1 MATNDARDDRENPHL
16 PNHGPRP
23 LSDSSSA
30 AEVRLMPDPKKAD
43 DAVWADYVF
52 NRCGEPSIQR
62 EWWYHSASST
72 WFIAERD
79 TISDEIV
86 RTYLWGGEDT
96 A

>member
-1 MATNDARDDRENPHL
+1 MKILTCPIN
-16 PNHGPRP
+16 GPRP
-23 LSDSSSA
+23 LSEFVFGG
-30 AEVRLMPDPKKAD
+30 EVRPMPDPKKAD
-43 DAVWADYVF
+43 DAAWADYVF

-79 TISDEIV
+79 TASDEIV
-86 RTYLWGGEDT
+86 RTYLWGEEDT